1 MFAMFHRDGN
11 AQSGAGMG
19 FAILTPFGPLLV
31 AGPRKMCHFL
41 YYNVTITK
49 PGGGPMLGWYQ
60 HDGRSP
66 VWCTLYYAH

>member
-1 MFAMFHRDGN
+1 MFAMFPRAGN

-49 PGGGPMLGWYQ
+49 PGGG
-60 HDGRSP
+60 
-66 VWCTLYYAH
+66 